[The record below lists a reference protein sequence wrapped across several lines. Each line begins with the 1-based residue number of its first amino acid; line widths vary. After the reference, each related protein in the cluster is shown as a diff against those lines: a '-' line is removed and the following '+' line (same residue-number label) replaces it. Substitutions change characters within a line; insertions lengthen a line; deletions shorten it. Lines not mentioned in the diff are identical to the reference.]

1 MRETLLLFFSVMI
14 NMLKYIEVDIRPN
27 ACRKVKGGGWFGSSI
42 LWSLEPINRL
52 RNNEKTFCFVFFF
65 FFSVDED
72 VLFLNGK

>member
-14 NMLKYIEVDIRPN
+14 NMLKCIEVDIRPN
-27 ACRKVKGGGWFGSSI
+27 AYGKVKGGGWLGSSI

-52 RNNEKTFCFVFFF
+52 RNNKKTFFFL
-65 FFSVDED
+65 VDED